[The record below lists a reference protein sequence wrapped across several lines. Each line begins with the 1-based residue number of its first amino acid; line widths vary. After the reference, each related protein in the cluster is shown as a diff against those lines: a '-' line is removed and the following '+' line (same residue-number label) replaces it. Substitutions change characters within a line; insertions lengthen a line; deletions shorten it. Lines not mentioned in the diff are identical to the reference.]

1 MKNNLKMKLQLLYID
16 EVMSNYTIDSE
27 DDNINPVD
35 YLKSLD
41 LEVFLNNKTTNE
53 ILLIEHH
60 NNFQYKLKHSLKNIY
75 EKYNISFRDNLIFGK
90 DWDNKDGEIFSEV
103 IYNHI
108 SINYNLNIFY
118 DSPELAKELF

>member
-1 MKNNLKMKLQLLYID
+1 MKLQLLYID